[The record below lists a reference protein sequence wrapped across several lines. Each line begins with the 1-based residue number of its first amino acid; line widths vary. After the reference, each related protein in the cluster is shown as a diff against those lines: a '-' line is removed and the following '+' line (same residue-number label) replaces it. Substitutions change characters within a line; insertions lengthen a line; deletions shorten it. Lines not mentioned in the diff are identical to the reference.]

1 MTYTALKSSLVKAFA
16 AVAVAGS
23 VTGCATI
30 CDKQCNLEH
39 SARAMTASSDVGV
52 RAMGVR
58 TLEDLHPEIKKE
70 GDALREI
77 ATPKN
82 VECTVSGVE
91 VVNGRK
97 MVRLTGCADPAPAPS
112 VR

>member
-16 AVAVAGS
+16 AVAVAGAVS
-23 VTGCATI
+23 GCATM

-39 SARAMTASSDVGV
+39 SARAMTGSSDVGV

-58 TLEDLHPEIKKE
+58 TLEDIHPEIKKE

-82 VECTVSGVE
+82 VECTVSAVE

-97 MVRLTGCADPAPAPS
+97 MVRLSDCANPAPA

>member
-1 MTYTALKSSLVKAFA
+1 MSYAALKSSLVKAFT
-16 AVAVAGS
+16 AVAVAGAVS
-23 VTGCATI
+23 GCATM
-30 CDKQCNLEH
+30 CDKQCNLEQ
-39 SARAMTASSDVGV
+39 SARAMTGSSDVGV

-70 GDALREI
+70 GDALRES
-77 ATPKN
+77 AMPKN
-82 VECTVSGVE
+82 VECTVSAVE

-97 MVRLTGCADPAPAPS
+97 MVRLTDCASPAPA